1 MISQSMRPTLGL
13 VLLGVSFTS
22 GFLLPAAPGSQSQTP
37 VLPTTTNSTDT
48 SPIDNTTTSSQSP
61 ISWNNKDPNCI
72 AGNLSAQ
79 TWKDLKL
86 DDYLTNYSGGQNLT
100 LSQYADSKGAQ
111 NFKCGIEEDCTIGQI
126 CDPVPAPDWYIL
138 LSVQEWNNCMNS
150 VYKAVHFATSIV
162 QGTLALMVSELT
174 NRNMSP
180 AAYAFDASS
189 LAMLIA
195 SFSAVMTLGIDL
207 LFLAGYV
214 GALYTILTTFGVI
227 SVASGFLAGNG
238 FTISSLLSDG
248 PEDKKSFVAWGDI
261 GHVFSQWESG
271 LHTKISN
278 TTQAVI
284 NAPISSSSGISS
296 VLKNG
301 VFLYDTQPKTTAD
314 LQTEYATVIQARSL
328 NLVLRSM
335 GAYITRGG
343 EKCDGRGPNGSRGGD
358 EYLSY
363 CTSDKIMMN
372 IVLAKGD
379 QTENKIHNAKMISAK
394 FGFTTEYLVNQSW
407 NCQSKYKKFEYD
419 PYQDSPLPS
428 DPDQDCIINLPV
440 CDLSDLRI
448 DKARK
453 GKHHHTTKACRV
465 QGGLPI

>member
-1 MISQSMRPTLGL
+1 MISQSMGPTLGL
-13 VLLGVSFTS
+13 VILGASLTS
-22 GFLLPAAPGSQSQTP
+22 GFLLPAAPGAPSQAS
-37 VLPTTTNSTDT
+37 VLPPTANSTNI
-48 SPIDNTTTSSQSP
+48 SPTNTTTAP
-61 ISWNNKDPNCI
+61 PPAPVNAKDPNCI

-79 TWKDLKL
+79 TWKSLKL

-100 LSQYADSKGAQ
+100 LTQYADSKGAQ

-180 AAYAFDASS
+180 AAYAFDASAM
-189 LAMLIA
+189 AMLIA
-195 SFSAVMTLGIDL
+195 SFAAVMTLGVDL

-214 GALYTILTTFGVI
+214 GVLYTILSTFGII
-227 SVASGFLAGNG
+227 SVTSGALASNG
-238 FTISSLLSDG
+238 FTISSLLSKA
-248 PEDKKSFVAWGDI
+248 PEDKKSFIAWGDI
-261 GHVFSQWESG
+261 GNVFSQWESG
-271 LHTKISN
+271 MHSKISN
-278 TTQAVI
+278 TTQTVI
-284 NAPISSSSGISS
+284 NAPISSPQGISG

-343 EKCDGRGPNGSRGGD
+343 EKCDGKGPNGAREGD

-363 CTSDKIMMN
+363 CTPDKIMMN

-379 QTENKIHNAKMISAK
+379 KTENKIHNAKMIAAK

-407 NCQSKYKKFEYD
+407 ICQSKYKKFEYD

-428 DPDQDCIINLPV
+428 DPNQECIINMPV
-440 CDLSDLRI
+440 CDLSDIRI

-453 GKHHHTTKACRV
+453 GKHHSTTKACRV